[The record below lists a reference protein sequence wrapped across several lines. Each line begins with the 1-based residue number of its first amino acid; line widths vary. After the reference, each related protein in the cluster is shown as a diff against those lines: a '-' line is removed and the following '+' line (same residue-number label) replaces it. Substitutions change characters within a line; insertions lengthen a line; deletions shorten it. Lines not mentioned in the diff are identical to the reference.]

1 MKLLK
6 NLSIAKKL
14 FIIILISII
23 ALGSIGFTGLNY
35 IKIMAQNTED
45 MYTRSLVPIT
55 NLIQIRVNNR
65 ASDSYTLELL
75 LTTDQAKNNELKEQ
89 LNTVWNDMDQLFSE
103 IENGSLTTAEQEL
116 IDNYKAE
123 MQELNNARSNVLA
136 LALENKNEEAYTL
149 FISDIEEHRTKV
161 NDILKELQSVKTTS
175 AENKYKANEERLQT
189 VTIFVYSL
197 LAVSFILLLGISLY
211 ISRLITKPVKE
222 IQNLLSKAEEG
233 DFTVKGTY
241 QSKDEIGELTSSFN
255 HMTEKLQSVFSTV
268 QDSSQQVASA
278 SEELSAS
285 AEQNSSASEHISLT
299 IQELA
304 TGSETQVATVNESNQ
319 IITSLSEQTKVIAA
333 HTEKMS
339 VNVKRASDMST
350 EGNDA
355 IQQVNKQMNSIYL
368 NVNSLSEAISNLNER
383 STEIGQITDVI
394 TNISAQTNLLA
405 LNAAI
410 EAARAGEHGKG
421 FAVVADEVR
430 KLAEESTSSTENIA
444 KLIHIIQKDTE
455 TTIDTMKKASEEVQS
470 GLDIVQIAGNSFQKI
485 EVAVNDVVKQI
496 EEISNAL
503 ITFTEGTDQINNSI
517 FEVSDVAIEAANRTQ
532 NISAATQQQLASME
546 EISSSSL
553 ALAQLAEE
561 LQSLV
566 KLFKI

>member
-1 MKLLK
+1 M
-6 NLSIAKKL
+6 
-14 FIIILISII
+14 
-23 ALGSIGFTGLNY
+23 
-35 IKIMAQNTED
+35 KIMAQNTED
-45 MYTRSLVPIT
+45 MYTRSLVSIT

-116 IDNYKAE
+116 INNYKAE

-175 AENKYKANEERLQT
+175 AENKYKANEQRLQT

-355 IQQVNKQMNSIYL
+355 IKQVYKQMNSIYL

-470 GLDIVQIAGNSFQKI
+470 GIRYCTNSW
-485 EVAVNDVVKQI
+485 
-496 EEISNAL
+496 
-503 ITFTEGTDQINNSI
+503 
-517 FEVSDVAIEAANRTQ
+517 
-532 NISAATQQQLASME
+532 
-546 EISSSSL
+546 
-553 ALAQLAEE
+553 
-561 LQSLV
+561 
-566 KLFKI
+566 KLFSKN